1 MLYVKNNIFYIIIYK
16 FMQIFNYNKTYK
28 LQIFIV
34 KWGMNSTMIFL
45 IKKGIPSPHPGFSN

>member
-1 MLYVKNNIFYIIIYK
+1 
-16 FMQIFNYNKTYK
+16 MQIFNYNKTYK

-45 IKKGIPSPHPGFSN
+45 IKKRDSKPSSSIFKLICKGGKRNDAGR